1 MKIII
6 SVLLASLFM
15 FGCSNNKKATNTSS
29 DGNCEPALQNADE
42 TQQSSVDPV
51 QDTSHMD
58 EYMDKEY
65 IRMERELK
73 SRLSY
78 CKYVT
83 IGKDTVFFTKNEV
96 GHERLDN
103 YMMPYSLA
111 RSYARNYALY
121 PLYSIAIVYEKGDI
135 IAIAVW
141 NQTDGEQNDFLLVY
155 NKTTGKLL
163 SNTLIADGG
172 GGDCDVDVQMSL
184 KNDTLTVY
192 ESIDCWHTDCG
203 YSYSESKKC
212 FVVNSNGSVKEIV
225 LLSAPEMFKDQ
236 TAIFTDKPAELRLFE
251 LIYMMP
257 NQYLERCGI
266 NWSSDDRKQLL
277 YCNVEMRRLVK
288 SHAKMKSIAYSN
300 YNLTTTIENTYLNF
314 HLYKA
319 NDGREFLTISSVDS
333 TKLSSY
339 IESYQYIDSCF
350 VENNDFI
357 PASLLGSN
365 TDKHFS
371 FDGDKLTITT
381 SSSATTTYVFDKD
394 KGSMTEIR

>member
-1 MKIII
+1 
-6 SVLLASLFM
+6 
-15 FGCSNNKKATNTSS
+15 
-29 DGNCEPALQNADE
+29 
-42 TQQSSVDPV
+42 
-51 QDTSHMD
+51 
-58 EYMDKEY
+58 
-65 IRMERELK
+65 
-73 SRLSY
+73 
-78 CKYVT
+78 
-83 IGKDTVFFTKNEV
+83 
-96 GHERLDN
+96 
-103 YMMPYSLA
+103 MMPYSLA
-111 RSYARNYALY
+111 RSYAGNYALY

-141 NQTDGEQNDFLLVY
+141 NQTDGEQNDYLFVY

-163 SNTLIADGG
+163 SFTLIAVGG
-172 GGDCDVDVQMSL
+172 GGNCDFDVQMSL

-212 FVVNSNGSVKEIV
+212 FVVNSNGSVKEKV
-225 LLSAPEMFKDQ
+225 LFSAPEMFKDQ
-236 TAIFTDKPAELRLFE
+236 TANFTDKPAELRLFE

-277 YCNVEMRRLVK
+277 YDNVEMRRLVK
-288 SHAKMKSIAYSN
+288 SHPQMKSIAYSN
-300 YNLTTTIENTYLNF
+300 YNLETTIGSKTLNF

-319 NDGREFLTISSVDS
+319 NDGREFFVTSSVDS
-333 TKLSSY
+333 TNLSNR
-339 IESYQYIDSCF
+339 IDSYQYVDSCF

-371 FDGDKLTITT
+371 FDGDKLIIT
-381 SSSATTTYVFDKD
+381 SSSATTTYAFDKD